1 MQPLQTIKKLYQCF
15 TRSVYIA
22 VVEHDGIEHAGYLAF
37 VALLAI
43 FPFLVLITAMGGF
56 IGQGEVG
63 AKFIELILSNLPTAA
78 QTAIRPR
85 IDEILSGPPQGLLTV
100 AILGAIWT
108 SSSMVEGMRTILNR
122 TYRVTTPP
130 AYLLRRLLSIGQLL
144 IFAFVVIIGML
155 LLIFVPILLT
165 NIGEVLHVTLQLE
178 NQTLNDIIIT
188 GTAFSMFLVVVSL
201 YYFIPNISQTW
212 LAVVPGAGLTV
223 LLWAGA
229 AKLLTDYLTNFEQV
243 NLIYGSL
250 GGIIATLIFF
260 YLINMIFILGAEFNY
275 QLVTAFGWHIKE
287 KEHVQTIDDTPASPE
302 NQGL

>member
-1 MQPLQTIKKLYQCF
+1 MKPLRLLNKLYQCF
-15 TRSVYIA
+15 TRAVYVS

-63 AKFIELILSNLPTAA
+63 ATFIELILSNLPHTAA
-78 QTAIRPR
+78 LAIRPR

-144 IFAFVVIIGML
+144 IFAFVVILGML
-155 LLIFVPILLT
+155 LLIFVPIVLT
-165 NIGEVLHVTLQLE
+165 NVGESLHITLQLDS
-178 NQTLNDIIIT
+178 QTINDIIIT
-188 GTAFSMFLVVVSL
+188 GTAFSMFLVVTSL
-201 YYFIPNISQTW
+201 YYFIPNISQTL
-212 LAVVPGAGLTV
+212 LAVVPGAGVTV
-223 LLWAGA
+223 LLWAGS
-229 AKLLTDYLTNFEQV
+229 AKLLSVYLTHFQQV

-260 YLINMIFILGAEFNY
+260 YIINMIFILGAELNY
-275 QLVTAFGWHIKE
+275 QLSTTFGWRMRE
-287 KEHVQTIDDTPASPE
+287 REHEQRKDKQ
-302 NQGL
+302 N

>member
-1 MQPLQTIKKLYQCF
+1 MKPLRLIKNIYECF
-15 TRSVYIA
+15 TRAVYIS
-22 VVEHDGIEHAGYLAF
+22 VVEHDGVEHAGYLAF

-63 AKFIELILSNLPTAA
+63 AKFIELILANLPKTAEI
-78 QTAIRPR
+78 AIRPR

-144 IFAFVVIIGML
+144 VFAFIVILGMM
-155 LLIFVPILLT
+155 LLIFVPIVL
-165 NIGEVLHVTLQLE
+165 NYIGEHMHVNLQLD
-178 NQTLNDIIIT
+178 NQSLNDIIIT
-188 GTAFSMFLVVVSL
+188 GTAFSMFFVVTSL
-201 YYFIPNISQTW
+201 YYFIPNIKQT
-212 LAVVPGAGLTV
+212 LLRVVPGAGVTV

-229 AKLLTDYLTNFEQV
+229 AKLLSAYLTHFQQV

-260 YLINMIFILGAEFNY
+260 YIINMIFILGAEFNY
-275 QLVTAFGWHIKE
+275 QLSTKFGWSIQE
-287 KEHVQTIDDTPASPE
+287 KTPRA
-302 NQGL
+302 

>member
-1 MQPLQTIKKLYQCF
+1 MKPLRLIKKLYACF
-15 TRSVYIA
+15 TRAVYIS

-63 AKFIELILSNLPTAA
+63 AKFIELILTNLPSTAEL
-78 QTAIRPR
+78 AIRPR
-85 IDEILSGPPQGLLTV
+85 INEILSGPPQGLLTI

-108 SSSMVEGMRTILNR
+108 SSSMVEGIRTILNR

-130 AYLLRRLLSIGQLL
+130 AYLLRRLLSIAQLL
-144 IFAFVVIIGML
+144 IFAFVVILGML
-155 LLIFVPILLT
+155 LLILVPLVLT
-165 NIGEVLHVTLQLE
+165 SIGETLHMEFQRDS
-178 NQTLNDIIIT
+178 QAINDIIVT
-188 GTAFSMFLVVVSL
+188 GTAFSMFLVVTSL
-201 YYFIPNISQTW
+201 YYFIPNINQTL
-212 LAVVPGAGLTV
+212 LAVVPGAGVTV

-229 AKLLTDYLTNFEQV
+229 AKLLSAYLTHFQQV

-260 YLINMIFILGAEFNY
+260 YIINMIFILGAELNY
-275 QLVTAFGWHIKE
+275 QLTTAFGWRMEE
-287 KEHVQTIDDTPASPE
+287 KIQNKKASS
-302 NQGL
+302 